1 LNNRLSRTG
10 LLALALALA
19 LLPTACNG
27 PPPVEARPALWR
39 VRDADTTI
47 WLLGTIHVLPANVRW
62 QTDAVREAIEA
73 SDALVL
79 ELPDDPQG
87 TAAAF
92 RRASRANGLPTITE
106 RVPPGRKPALAAAAA
121 AAHVTL
127 DTLSAMKT
135 WAAAL
140 SIASGANQA
149 EGASRDNGLEAV
161 LAGRFKARGKRL
173 GALETAAEQFAAFDA
188 LPEPAQRVLLDRAI
202 DAASH
207 ASADYRTTL
216 AAWAAGDERRI
227 AATIDPA
234 LRAAPALEEALVTRR
249 NARWS
254 AAIIRRMAAPGR
266 VLVAVG
272 VGHLVGERSV
282 PAMLR
287 AHGMKVERV
296 E

>member
-1 LNNRLSRTG
+1 V
-10 LLALALALA
+10 LAVALALA
-19 LLPTACNG
+19 LLSTGCKG

-62 QTDAVREAIEA
+62 QTDAVREAIET

-79 ELPDDPQG
+79 ELPDDPDG

-92 RRASRANGLPTITE
+92 ARASRADGLPTVTE
-106 RVPPGRKPALAAAAA
+106 RVPSGRKAALEAAAA

-127 DTLSAMKT
+127 DTLSGMKT

-140 SIASGANQA
+140 AIASGANQA

-161 LAGRFKARGKRL
+161 LAERFKARGKRL
-173 GALETAAEQFAAFDA
+173 GALETAAGQFAAFDA

-202 DAASH
+202 DAAAH

-234 LRAAPALEEALVTRR
+234 LRAAPALEDALVTRR
-249 NARWS
+249 NARWA
-254 AAIIRRMAAPGR
+254 AAIMRRMAAPGR

-272 VGHLVGERSV
+272 VGHLVGARSV

-287 AHGMKVERV
+287 ARGMKVERV